1 MSDPKPAQFRKT
13 KTGKWAVMAPVE
25 SLEKALKE
33 DGGVVQVLKK
43 SGDYSTFTVGSLG
56 KAFDVDGEQ
65 MCYGYS
71 PEDSEDSDGTRAT
84 SSRSASQQSS
94 TGEWPAA
101 SDADPSQPGTV
112 NLDAPPADSSEPM
125 PEFQGGSDDEWDGGF

>member
-13 KTGKWAVMAPVE
+13 KTGKWAVMAPVA

-33 DGGVVQVLKK
+33 DAGVVQVLKK
-43 SGDYSTFTVGSLG
+43 SGDYSTFTIGSLG

-71 PEDSEDSDGTRAT
+71 PADSEDSDGARTS
-84 SSRSASQQSS
+84 SSRSASPSS
-94 TGEWPAA
+94 NTGEWPAT
-101 SDADPSQPGTV
+101 SDADLGQPDTV
-112 NLDAPPADSSEPM
+112 NLDAPPVDLSEPM
-125 PEFQGGSDDEWDGGF
+125 PEFQGESDDEWDGGF